1 MLKTLCCI
9 CHQGVE
15 ITDVFRFN
23 PGQCLHEG
31 CKRAELLFLLSE
43 NGGANMQGKGEHQYK
58 YCPLF
63 YSYSCNYNSLWDALP
78 LLKLSR
84 DYSGSNGDLCL
95 SSTLPSSLKPMDS
108 CSRLHVYSLTL
119 VLNVVVS
126 VVSFFFFFPFQA
138 PENVTGQL
146 ISITVRCPS
155 MSDAKVF
162 RHCWQEDASIQITK
176 LLMFSSTSAW
186 PVKALDLVRNSS
198 SYLFIF
204 LVSVVWSMHPSGFF
218 FRNMSAWGFFLF
230 PANKKIIETLPE
242 LQLCFLL
249 ERLTDPAKNR
259 GHWKCERTCCWVCHV
274 IPFIFFTYTTFSWL
288 GLQVQNLKRQI
299 TRDTWKPEKS
309 RNIFMYL

>member
-1 MLKTLCCI
+1 M
-9 CHQGVE
+9 
-15 ITDVFRFN
+15 
-23 PGQCLHEG
+23 
-31 CKRAELLFLLSE
+31 
-43 NGGANMQGKGEHQYK
+43 
-58 YCPLF
+58 
-63 YSYSCNYNSLWDALP
+63 
-78 LLKLSR
+78 
-84 DYSGSNGDLCL
+84 
-95 SSTLPSSLKPMDS
+95 
-108 CSRLHVYSLTL
+108 
-119 VLNVVVS
+119 
-126 VVSFFFFFPFQA
+126 
-138 PENVTGQL
+138 TGQL

-162 RHCWQEDASIQITK
+162 RHCWQEDASEQITK

-274 IPFIFFTYTTFSWL
+274 IPFIFLTYTTFSWL
-288 GLQVQNLKRQI
+288 GLQVHNLKRQI